1 MVNFLLSLDI
11 RTWNQNCTLQLC
23 LGWHG
28 HYALKQSS
36 LQEEEEKSCC
46 CWLLLLLPKF
56 CVVVDLLL
64 LFCIIPVLL
73 YYHDELMCGIT
84 IKTLNKVL
92 FMCKIYELLITCLYF
107 VHQQQSTWGG
117 DHLLS
122 GCWMMIPL
130 PPSPQII
137 SSLSVCL
144 PPGAILLTNYKLWQ
158 VDSVGV
164 EIVTGETAKAPT
176 RKQPTWRVWSRNRLL
191 TWCGLCVWGISR
203 ICCLWI

>member
-36 LQEEEEKSCC
+36 LHEEETKSCC
-46 CWLLLLLPKF
+46 CWLLLLLPKL

-122 GCWMMIPL
+122 GWWFL
-130 PPSPQII
+130 SRHSSPQII

-144 PPGAILLTNYKLWQ
+144 PLGAILLTNYKLWQ

>member
-36 LQEEEEKSCC
+36 LHEEETKSCC
-46 CWLLLLLPKF
+46 CWLLLLLPKL

-117 DHLLS
+117 NHLLS
-122 GCWMMIPL
+122 GWWFLSPHPLKLSHLCLSATGCYSANELQTMASGFCWGRDSYWWDSQSANTEAANL
-130 PPSPQII
+130 KSLKPQPFVNVMWIMC
-137 SSLSVCL
+137 VRNFKN
-144 PPGAILLTNYKLWQ
+144 LLLMNIK
-158 VDSVGV
+158 
-164 EIVTGETAKAPT
+164 
-176 RKQPTWRVWSRNRLL
+176 TW
-191 TWCGLCVWGISR
+191 
-203 ICCLWI
+203 